1 MRTKNPVLQRSRQ
14 QIPIDRVNLL
24 VVSWCAHYGDGFGHQ
39 QLVGAMGVQ
48 VDARQERGLRGVGL
62 NVQKE
67 SNYII
72 INGLWWTYV
81 YPSDRDQ
88 VVLVLEVEDFFF
100 VHGGARVGGA
110 FLFWEDHVGY
120 DQFVLFLQGSSINTE
135 KFKEQYDQR
144 KFLRF
149 YSSSLSKTKSA

>member
-1 MRTKNPVLQRSRQ
+1 VRVKAGLSAVRDELQAVVRGENEESS
-14 QIPIDRVNLL
+14 L
-24 VVSWCAHYGDGFGHQ
+24 VVSWCAYYGDGFGHQ

-48 VDARQERGLRGVGL
+48 VDARQERGLRGVG
-62 NVQKE
+62 
-67 SNYII
+67 
-72 INGLWWTYV
+72 V

-149 YSSSLSKTKSA
+149 YYSSLSKTKSA

>member
-1 MRTKNPVLQRSRQ
+1 
-14 QIPIDRVNLL
+14 
-24 VVSWCAHYGDGFGHQ
+24 
-39 QLVGAMGVQ
+39 
-48 VDARQERGLRGVGL
+48 
-62 NVQKE
+62 
-67 SNYII
+67 
-72 INGLWWTYV
+72 V

-149 YSSSLSKTKSA
+149 YFFTLKDKKRLGCIMLLPKNVRWYFFGTPKFQ

>member
-1 MRTKNPVLQRSRQ
+1 VRMKTGLSAVRDELQAVVRGENEESS
-14 QIPIDRVNLL
+14 L
-24 VVSWCAHYGDGFGHQ
+24 VVSWCAYYGDGFGHQ

-120 DQFVLFLQGSSINTE
+120 DQFVLF
-135 KFKEQYDQR
+135 
-144 KFLRF
+144 
-149 YSSSLSKTKSA
+149 